1 MAPERV
7 EVLVG
12 IDGDDVLAG
21 TLRIFERRGQS
32 TTFEYDRAYLTN
44 ARSYALDPALPLGA
58 GVFQPPAGRTL
69 FNAFTDCAP
78 DRWGQN
84 LMRRSEQERARAAH
98 TTPRSLGPVDFLL
111 GTRDQLRQGSTR
123 LRDPN
128 TNSYLAEDAVGV
140 PELVQLGRLLTA
152 SDRVGSAQHTDRA
165 IRDLIAAGSSLGGA
179 RPKAAIRK
187 PDGTLAIAKFP
198 RAEADEWDVAMWE
211 MVENELARRAG
222 VDVARAKLVRVAN
235 RNVLLVD
242 RFDRAGSR
250 RAGFASALTML
261 EASDGDQRSYLEIA
275 EVLETISDAPGL
287 ELEQLFRR
295 VVFSVLTANTDDHL
309 RNHGFLREGKA
320 WVLSPAYD
328 LNPNPYSAGVQ
339 STSLGIDDATASVEL
354 ACSVAGYYR
363 LAFDRAKEIVAEIES
378 STAQWRT
385 VAASLRASSSEI
397 ELMAQA
403 YEGEPTIEAR
413 RFISTRQS

>member
-21 TLRIFERRGQS
+21 TLRIYERRGQS
-32 TTFEYDRAYLTN
+32 TTFEYDRAYLAD

-58 GVFQPPAGRTL
+58 GVFQPPAGKAL

-111 GTRDQLRQGSTR
+111 GTRDELRQGSTR
-123 LRDPN
+123 LRDPT

-187 PDGTLAIAKFP
+187 PDGTLAIAKLP

-211 MVENELARRAG
+211 MVENELAQRAG
-222 VDVARAKLVRVAN
+222 IDVARAELVRVAN

-242 RFDRAGSR
+242 RFDRVGPR
-250 RAGFASALTML
+250 RAGFVSALTML
-261 EASDGDQRSYLEIA
+261 KASDGDHRSYLEIA
-275 EVLETISDAPGL
+275 EVLETISDAPGH

-295 VVFSVLTANTDDHL
+295 VVFSVLTANIDDHL
-309 RNHGFLREGKA
+309 RNHGFLREGRA
-320 WVLSPAYD
+320 WILSPAYD
-328 LNPNPYSAGVQ
+328 LNPNPYSTGVQ
-339 STSLGIDDATASVEL
+339 STSPGIDDATASVEL

-363 LAFDRAKEIVAEIES
+363 LTLDRAKEIVAEIES

-385 VAASLRASSSEI
+385 VAASLRASSTEI

-403 YEGEPTIEAR
+403 YEGELTIEVR
-413 RFISTRQS
+413 RLVSIRQS